1 MGPRNSKLGHMIY
14 LQGILPALEPGT
26 HTMGIPHALRPSR
39 SVAVIRF
46 LPFTLSE
53 IQDSVPTVYYS
64 HPISDLYNAIRFY
77 YAM

>member
-1 MGPRNSKLGHMIY
+1 MGPRNGKLGHVIY

-26 HTMGIPHALRPSR
+26 HTTGIPHALRPSR

-53 IQDSVPTVYYS
+53 IQDSVYTILYS
-64 HPISDLYNAIRFY
+64 YAILDP
-77 YAM
+77 